1 MKRRILWALML
12 ALLLALTAC
21 GAPAKEPADLN
32 GVYAACQEYLPD
44 MMVLDDTT
52 MLNFLGIHAE
62 DCTQV
67 IAAVCAAGL
76 QADEVWLIQAKDQD
90 ALNRLTALA
99 QTRQTAKEDETESYL
114 PDQYVI
120 VKEGKILTQGL
131 YLAYLVSP
139 RVDDMQAA
147 FENAVK

>member
-1 MKRRILWALML
+1 MKKGILWALML
-12 ALLLALTAC
+12 ALLLSLTAC

-67 IAAVCAAGL
+67 IAAICAAGL

-114 PDQYVI
+114 PDQYAI